1 MNAILHIDK
10 EWGIGKKNGLM
21 FSLPKDMNFFKQ
33 TTIGKIVCM
42 GYNTLLSFSGSK
54 PLKNRLNVVLCEEGI
69 AVDGCVCVHSV
80 EDLLHEIKKYPPD
93 DVFIIGGASV
103 YRTMLPFCD
112 KIYVTKVNAIGGA
125 DVFFPNLDLLSDFE
139 IIHKSEPLIDNGFEI
154 EFLTYKNNN
163 VSNY

>member
-1 MNAILHIDK
+1 MNAILHVDK

-21 FSLPKDMNFFKQ
+21 FSLPKDMDFFKQ
-33 TTIGKIVCM
+33 TTIGKTVCM
-42 GYNTLLSFSGSK
+42 GYNTLLSFPGSK

-69 AVDGCVCVHSV
+69 DVDSCVCVHSV
-80 EDLLHEIKKYPPD
+80 EELLREIKKYPPD
-93 DVFIIGGASV
+93 EVFIIGGASV

-139 IIHKSEPLIDNGFEI
+139 IIYKSEPLFDNGFEI

-163 VSNY
+163 VLNY